1 MAMIPWDL
9 LAASATLLI
18 FCATYLVVA
27 VGRLPG
33 WHLDR
38 TGAALVGAS
47 LMVAVGGLSLEHAY
61 AAIDLNTI
69 VLLLGMMILVA
80 HLRLSGFFRLVS
92 TGLLHRARSPLVLLA
107 MTVGVTGLFSAFL
120 VNDTI
125 CLMLTPLVLDFT
137 TKLKRDPLPYLLAT
151 AMASNVGSVATLT
164 GNPQNMLIGHLSHIP
179 YWTFTAALGPIAIAG
194 LLLTVGLI
202 ALAYRREFFTAE
214 CLPEVV
220 SRRPHCHR
228 SMAVKSVGI
237 TVAMMAAFF
246 TGFPIAEVAIVG
258 ASLLLI
264 TRQVKPGKVYR
275 QIDWPLLVLFAGLF
289 IVVAGLASNAFFAR
303 VTTQVEQLRL
313 SEPLVL
319 SIITAALS
327 NLVSNVPAVLV
338 LKSFITQQA
347 DPQRAWLV
355 VAMAATLA
363 GNFTVL
369 GSIANLIVVEQ
380 ARAQGVEISF
390 WQYFKV
396 GAPLTLLTL
405 LIGVWWL

>member
-9 LAASATLLI
+9 FAASATLLI

-47 LMVAVGGLSLEHAY
+47 LMVVVGGLSLEQAY

-92 TGLLHRARSPLVLLA
+92 TGLLNRARYPLVLLA
-107 MTVGVTGLFSAFL
+107 ATVCVAGLLSAFL

-125 CLMLTPLVLDFT
+125 CLMLTPLVLDL
-137 TKLKRDPLPYLLAT
+137 TKKLERDPMPYLLAT

-164 GNPQNMLIGHLSHIP
+164 GNPQNMIIGHLSRIP

-194 LLLTVGLI
+194 LLLTMGLI
-202 ALAYRREFFTAE
+202 ALAYHREFFTAE
-214 CLPEVV
+214 RLPEVA

-228 SMAVKSVGI
+228 PMAVKSVLI
-237 TVAMMAAFF
+237 TVAMIAAFF
-246 TGFPIAEVAIVG
+246 AGFPIAEATIVG
-258 ASLLLI
+258 GSLLLV
-264 TRQVKPGKVYR
+264 TRQVKPVKVYR
-275 QIDWPLLVLFAGLF
+275 DIDWPLLVLFAGLF
-289 IVVAGLASNAFFAR
+289 IVVAGLASNVFFVRA
-303 VTTQVEQLRL
+303 TTSVEQLRV
-313 SEPLVL
+313 SDPLVL
-319 SIITAALS
+319 SVMTAVLS

-338 LKSFITQQA
+338 LKSFMTQQA

-380 ARAQGVEISF
+380 ARAQGVEIGF

>member
-9 LAASATLLI
+9 FAASATLLI
-18 FCATYLVVA
+18 FCATYLVIA

-47 LMVAVGGLSLEHAY
+47 LMVVVGGLSLEQAY

-92 TGLLHRARSPLVLLA
+92 TGLLNRARYPLVLLA
-107 MTVGVTGLFSAFL
+107 ATVCVAGLLSAFL

-125 CLMLTPLVLDFT
+125 CLMLTPLVLDL
-137 TKLKRDPLPYLLAT
+137 TKKLERDPMPYLLAT

-164 GNPQNMLIGHLSHIP
+164 GNPQNMIIGHLSRIP
-179 YWTFTAALGPIAIAG
+179 YWTFTAALGPIALAG
-194 LLLTVGLI
+194 LLLTMALI

-214 CLPEVV
+214 RLPGVAL
-220 SRRPHCHR
+220 RRPRCHR
-228 SMAVKSVGI
+228 PMAAKSVLI
-237 TVAMMAAFF
+237 TVAMIGAFF
-246 TGFPIAEVAIVG
+246 AGFPIAEAAIVG
-258 ASLLLI
+258 GSLLLV
-264 TRQVKPGKVYR
+264 TRQVKPVKVYR
-275 QIDWPLLVLFAGLF
+275 DIDWPLLVLFAGLF
-289 IVVAGLASNAFFAR
+289 IVVAGLASNLFFVRA
-303 VTTQVEQLRL
+303 TTNVEQLRV
-313 SEPLVL
+313 SDPLVL
-319 SIITAALS
+319 SVMTAVLS

-338 LKSFITQQA
+338 LKSFMTQQA

-380 ARAQGVEISF
+380 ARAQGVEIGF

>member
-9 LAASATLLI
+9 FVASATLLI
-18 FCATYLVVA
+18 FCATYLVIA

-47 LMVAVGGLSLEHAY
+47 LMVVVGGLSLEQAY

-92 TGLLHRARSPLVLLA
+92 AELLNRARYPLVLLA
-107 MTVGVTGLFSAFL
+107 AIVCVAGLFSAFL

-125 CLMLTPLVLDFT
+125 CLMLTPLVLDLT
-137 TKLKRDPLPYLLAT
+137 TKLKRDPLPYVLAT

-164 GNPQNMLIGHLSHIP
+164 GNPQNMIIGHLSHIP
-179 YWTFTAALGPIAIAG
+179 YWTFAAALGPMAMVG
-194 LLLTVGLI
+194 LLLTIGLI
-202 ALAYRREFFTAE
+202 ALAYRREFFTTE
-214 CLPEVV
+214 RLPAVV
-220 SRRPHCHR
+220 SRRPRCQR
-228 SMAVKSVGI
+228 TMAAKSVLV
-237 TVAMMAAFF
+237 TVAMMTAFF
-246 TGFPIAEVAIVG
+246 AGVPIAEAAMG
-258 ASLLLI
+258 GGSLLLV
-264 TRQVKPGKVYR
+264 TRQVKPVKVYR
-275 QIDWPLLVLFAGLF
+275 EIDWPLLVLFAGLF
-289 IVVAGLASNAFFAR
+289 IVVAGLAANMFFVQAIASI
-303 VTTQVEQLRL
+303 TQLRL
-313 SEPLVL
+313 GDPPVL
-319 SIITAALS
+319 SVITAVLS

-338 LKSFITQQA
+338 LQPFMTQHA

-380 ARAQGVEISF
+380 ARAHGVEISF
-390 WQYFKV
+390 WHYFKV
-396 GAPLTLLTL
+396 GAPLTLFTL

>member
-1 MAMIPWDL
+1 MPMIPWDL
-9 LAASATLLI
+9 FAASATLLI

-47 LMVAVGGLSLEHAY
+47 LMVVVGGLSLEQAY

-69 VLLLGMMILVA
+69 VLLLGMMLLVA

-92 TGLLHRARSPLVLLA
+92 TGLLNRARYPLVLLA
-107 MTVGVTGLFSAFL
+107 ATVCVAGLLSAFL

-125 CLMLTPLVLDFT
+125 CLMLTPLVLDL
-137 TKLKRDPLPYLLAT
+137 TKKLERDPMPYLLAT

-164 GNPQNMLIGHLSHIP
+164 GNPQNMIIGHLSRIP
-179 YWTFTAALGPIAIAG
+179 YWTFTAALGPIAIVS
-194 LLLTVGLI
+194 LLLTMGLI
-202 ALAYRREFFTAE
+202 ALAYRHEFFTAE
-214 CLPEVV
+214 RLPGVAA
-220 SRRPHCHR
+220 RRPRCHR
-228 SMAVKSVGI
+228 TMAVKSILI
-237 TVAMMAAFF
+237 TVAMIAAFF
-246 TGFPIAEVAIVG
+246 AGSPIAEAAIVG
-258 ASLLLI
+258 GSLLLV
-264 TRQVKPGKVYR
+264 TRQVKPIKVYR
-275 QIDWPLLVLFAGLF
+275 DIDWPLLVLFAGLF
-289 IVVAGLASNAFFAR
+289 IVVAGLASNVFFAR
-303 VTTQVEQLRL
+303 ATARVEQLRL
-313 SEPLVL
+313 SDPPVL
-319 SIITAALS
+319 SVMTAVLS

-338 LKSFITQQA
+338 LKSFIPQQA

-380 ARAQGVEISF
+380 ARAQGVEIGF

-396 GAPLTLLTL
+396 GAPLTLLTI